1 MKQHMGLLA
10 AAASGLFR
18 NPPQKDLENHLDED
32 LGGLLV
38 DGERACRNVLLGVL
52 ASLDKLEREKISQ
65 RMKAGLETRDREKL
79 RNPRLAEV
87 APVDREAHAR

>member
-1 MKQHMGLLA
+1 MGLLA
-10 AAASGLFR
+10 AAASGFFR

-65 RMKAGLETRDREKL
+65 RIRGVSKEATGTSFAGRSNQRYAFSVLC
-79 RNPRLAEV
+79 V
-87 APVDREAHAR
+87 